1 MALGGRRLLDGL
13 LRLLAG
19 ARHKAGQ
26 RLEQECEDDS
36 RYHVRLAEVEGRQ
49 PEVVPQLAQPETER
63 GGEKHWKV
71 STPAVAQRRIEDLRR
86 DENEQDRHHH
96 ARRDH
101 VHEGAPSGP
110 RGWVVLSMLRW
121 VPCPGFSTSRPGGHL
136 VGRPD
141 SGAPINWLLGNA
153 HVTRRPL
160 GDATNVTRA
169 SSGERPLCGARRAAL
184 DPQRWGRRA

>member
-36 RYHVRLAEVEGRQ
+36 RQHVRLAEVEGRH
-49 PEVVPQLAQPETER
+49 PEVVPQLAQPETESS
-63 GGEKHWKV
+63 GEKHWKV

-121 VPCPGFSTSRPGGHL
+121 VPCRGFSKSRPGGRL

-141 SGAPINWLLGNA
+141 SGSRSIGCWA
-153 HVTRRPL
+153 TRTSP
-160 GDATNVTRA
+160 
-169 SSGERPLCGARRAAL
+169 AAL
-184 DPQRWGRRA
+184 RERHQCYEGFVGGTTLMCSSSS